1 MFIGKLPKHCSKYGY
16 LLYILYWNGVIVAD
30 NGIALLADKLYG

>member
-1 MFIGKLPKHCSKYGY
+1 MEMIDYNYSIYH
-16 LLYILYWNGVIVAD
+16 LYKENGVIVAD